1 MYFTSKL
8 VENKLLER
16 IKKDLSFVD
25 NSILE
30 FRVLSELG
38 YIISSQLQA
47 MKTAKYQINEE
58 VVEVITKRYSEFY
71 LPELTHLTK
80 NEYNIEFIQYYKFYL
95 DYFNSINKPVSI
107 LEVGGGIGNLAY
119 FLTSSI
125 NSIRSYTIYE
135 NNSDLIS
142 LGNYIYPELKAR
154 YINCDVK
161 DINVDMIYDCV
172 IIENTIKYMD
182 IVDTI
187 ILFEKIF
194 EKNYEAEIIVLDND
208 KTISKIYNC
217 HLKLNIRQISDNRV
231 IIKKSAN

>member
-71 LPELTHLTK
+71 WTYVNILDTK
-80 NEYNIEFIQYYKFYL
+80 TRIYYADF
-95 DYFNSINKPVSI
+95 
-107 LEVGGGIGNLAY
+107 LAI
-119 FLTSSI
+119 SSH
-125 NSIRSYTIYE
+125 
-135 NNSDLIS
+135 
-142 LGNYIYPELKAR
+142 
-154 YINCDVK
+154 C
-161 DINVDMIYDCV
+161 
-172 IIENTIKYMD
+172 
-182 IVDTI
+182 
-187 ILFEKIF
+187 
-194 EKNYEAEIIVLDND
+194 
-208 KTISKIYNC
+208 
-217 HLKLNIRQISDNRV
+217 
-231 IIKKSAN
+231 